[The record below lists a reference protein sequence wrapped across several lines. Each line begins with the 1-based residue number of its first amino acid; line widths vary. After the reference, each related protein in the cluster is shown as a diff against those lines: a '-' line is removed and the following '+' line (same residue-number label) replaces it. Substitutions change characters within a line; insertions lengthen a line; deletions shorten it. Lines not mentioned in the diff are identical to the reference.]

1 MSALIGMTQDR
12 LMELL
17 FGGTLFV
24 TCLIMYIR
32 DLRKGNQ

>member
-1 MSALIGMTQDR
+1 MSALLALTQDR

-32 DLRKGNQ
+32 DLMKGNQ